1 MDLFILWS
9 NDLFVH
15 LKMKN
20 KHVHIIAG
28 KDIFAKAQWKQAG
41 FSLIFCRQKYFQIC
55 KNILE
60 HQAYYRPLTL
70 EMSLKIHVNTL
81 L

>member
-28 KDIFAKAQWKQAG
+28 KDIFAKAQWKGRFQ
-41 FSLIFCRQKYFQIC
+41 FDLLSPEIFPDLQKYFGTSS
-55 KNILE
+55 ILSSSYIGDE
-60 HQAYYRPLTL
+60 PQ
-70 EMSLKIHVNTL
+70 NTC
-81 L
+81 

>member
-28 KDIFAKAQWKQAG
+28 KDIFAKAQWKGRFQFDLLSPG
-41 FSLIFCRQKYFQIC
+41 IFPDLQIF
-55 KNILE
+55 LE

>member
-28 KDIFAKAQWKQAG
+28 KDIFAKAQ
-41 FSLIFCRQKYFQIC
+41 
-55 KNILE
+55 
-60 HQAYYRPLTL
+60 
-70 EMSLKIHVNTL
+70 
-81 L
+81 

>member
-1 MDLFILWS
+1 
-9 NDLFVH
+9 
-15 LKMKN
+15 MKN
-20 KHVHIIAG
+20 KHVYIIAG
-28 KDIFAKAQWKQAG
+28 KDIH
-41 FSLIFCRQKYFQIC
+41 CIC
-55 KNILE
+55 KSTMKTGWFQFDLRSPEIFPELQNILE

>member
-1 MDLFILWS
+1 MCITAVFTRTSKTNERKWRKTKENLILYRCSMDLFILWS

-28 KDIFAKAQWKQAG
+28 KDIFAKAQ
-41 FSLIFCRQKYFQIC
+41 
-55 KNILE
+55 
-60 HQAYYRPLTL
+60 
-70 EMSLKIHVNTL
+70 
-81 L
+81 

>member
-1 MDLFILWS
+1 
-9 NDLFVH
+9 
-15 LKMKN
+15 MKN

-28 KDIFAKAQWKQAG
+28 KDIFAKAQYLMKTGRFQFDLLSPG
-41 FSLIFCRQKYFQIC
+41 IFPDLQ
-55 KNILE
+55 NILE

>member
-1 MDLFILWS
+1 M
-9 NDLFVH
+9 FVH

-20 KHVHIIAG
+20 KHVHITG
-28 KDIFAKAQWKQAG
+28 KDIH
-41 FSLIFCRQKYFQIC
+41 CIC
-55 KNILE
+55 KSTMKTGWFQFDLRSPEIFPELQNILE